1 MSGRAGRRG
10 LDVLGHVVFFDVP
23 RHKLHRLIVAPVPRL
38 RGHFALSSSL
48 LLRLLA
54 FQHQLPEVK
63 GAKKEVVYAFTNSL
77 PVCEALRVCGL
88 RGVVS
93 IHELALMLLVC
104 EAWSVR

>member
-63 GAKKEVVYAFTNSL
+63 GAKKEVLYAFHEL
-77 PVCEALRVCGL
+77 ALAVR
-88 RGVVS
+88 S
-93 IHELALMLLVC
+93 HELALMLLVC
-104 EAWSVR
+104 EAWSVC

>member
-63 GAKKEVVYAFTNSL
+63 GAKKEVLYAFTHSPL
-77 PVCEALRVCGL
+77 LYAFTHSPLCCWCARPGAYADVC
-88 RGVVS
+88 
-93 IHELALMLLVC
+93 
-104 EAWSVR
+104 

>member
-1 MSGRAGRRG
+1 MYVSGGGSSISSSCRLNRCLFTRQ
-10 LDVLGHVVFFDVP
+10 LCKRCCVLYCH
-23 RHKLHRLIVAPVPRL
+23 
-38 RGHFALSSSL
+38 SL

>member
-63 GAKKEVVYAFTNSL
+63 GAKKEVLYAFH
-77 PVCEALRVCGL
+77 ALALAVR
-88 RGVVS
+88 
-93 IHELALMLLVC
+93 IHALALMLLVC
-104 EAWSVR
+104 EAWSGC